1 MTSATPGEAKT
12 RKELIDPALEK
23 AGWDLGNPDQ
33 VGIEIPVD
41 GFDPAAWHTLEIQLR
56 EARVAYTVDLPAGVT
71 DYSLYRPNGEIIA
84 VVEAKR
90 TSVDPRL
97 AQAQTQF
104 YVTQLEQRQSFR
116 PFAFMAN
123 GQDIYFWDAGR
134 ANKRLVMGFFSPD
147 DLENLLYLRQNQT
160 PLTAASVN
168 TKITNRSYQ
177 LEAVRRVVEAFEQG
191 KRKALLVMATGTGK
205 TRVAMSLADV
215 FLRSNQA
222 RRILFVADRDA
233 LVSQAIGEGFEE
245 HIPDEPCTRI
255 FTYDI
260 DKTKRLYA
268 VTLQTLSNCLG
279 QFTPGFFD
287 LIIFDE
293 VHRSIF
299 NKWNEVLQYFDGRM
313 VGLTATPAAFL
324 DRNTF
329 LEFECYDAK
338 PTFLY
343 GHEEA
348 VRDGYLVDFDLY
360 AAQTK
365 FQRKGIK
372 GVDLSEEERNS
383 LIDQGLDPDAIDYSG
398 TDLEQRVS
406 NADTLRKQWQEIMD
420 VCRKDESGQLPGK
433 TIVFAMTQDHALRLA
448 AAFEEMYPQFPGL
461 AQVITYKSEYK
472 GTLIDTFKKESFPR
486 IAISVDMLE
495 TGVNVPEAVNLV
507 FMRPVQSRI
516 KLEQM
521 IGHGTRNNAACTH
534 PAWLPNGRKEDFL
547 VVDFWENNFGKT
559 AQEEP
564 LQSLPVL
571 VALFNTRLKLLENYL
586 GDQWSDEAM
595 RVKADL
601 RAMIERIPR
610 NSYSV
615 KLVLPQIEQV
625 WDDFFWQFLT
635 VVKIDLLRLKV
646 GPLLRNAPDVD
657 VAKETFTHKVERLK
671 RHVKKLVESNRLD
684 GVISMPGGVFKPY
697 AGVSTAVLFFTKGA
711 STERIWF
718 YDMAHDGFSLDD
730 KRQPVAENDLPDIL
744 ACWRNRKNPE
754 FLTQRQSRLETLQV
768 EVAPLKAERLRLA
781 GEINRLTFESVIAAN
796 GDEPIHAELD
806 AAKEELAKLVARIAP
821 IQQEMN
827 QLSRQF
833 WVTKAQ
839 VKGNGYD
846 LTASRYRQVE
856 QDEAHYEKPQVTM
869 ERLLA
874 LETIMTAEVQ
884 HLQELV
890 Q

>member
-1 MTSATPGEAKT
+1 
-12 RKELIDPALEK
+12 
-23 AGWDLGNPDQ
+23 
-33 VGIEIPVD
+33 
-41 GFDPAAWHTLEIQLR
+41 
-56 EARVAYTVDLPAGVT
+56 
-71 DYSLYRPNGEIIA
+71 
-84 VVEAKR
+84 
-90 TSVDPRL
+90 
-97 AQAQTQF
+97 
-104 YVTQLEQRQSFR
+104 
-116 PFAFMAN
+116 
-123 GQDIYFWDAGR
+123 
-134 ANKRLVMGFFSPD
+134 MGFFSPD
-147 DLENLLYLRQNQT
+147 DLENLLYLRQYQT

-177 LEAVRRVVEAFEQG
+177 LEAVQRVVEAFEQG

-245 HIPDEPCTRI
+245 HIPDEPCTRL
-255 FTYDI
+255 FAYDI

-299 NKWNEVLQYFDGRM
+299 NKWNEVLHYFDGRM

-360 AAQTK
+360 AAQTR

-383 LIDQGLDPDAIDYSG
+383 LIEQGLDPDAIDYSG
-398 TDLEQRVS
+398 TDLEKRVS

-448 AAFEEMYPQFPGL
+448 TAFEEMYPQFPGL

-507 FMRPVQSRI
+507 FIRPVQSRI

-521 IGHGTRNNAACTH
+521 IGRGTRNNAACTH
-534 PAWLPNGRKEDFL
+534 PAWLPNGRKDDFL

-559 AQEEP
+559 AHDEP

-586 GDQWSDEAM
+586 GVQWSDEAM

-610 NSYSV
+610 DSYSV

-625 WDDFFWQFLT
+625 
-635 VVKIDLLRLKV
+635 
-646 GPLLRNAPDVD
+646 
-657 VAKETFTHKVERLK
+657 
-671 RHVKKLVESNRLD
+671 
-684 GVISMPGGVFKPY
+684 
-697 AGVSTAVLFFTKGA
+697 
-711 STERIWF
+711 
-718 YDMAHDGFSLDD
+718 
-730 KRQPVAENDLPDIL
+730 
-744 ACWRNRKNPE
+744 
-754 FLTQRQSRLETLQV
+754 
-768 EVAPLKAERLRLA
+768 
-781 GEINRLTFESVIAAN
+781 
-796 GDEPIHAELD
+796 
-806 AAKEELAKLVARIAP
+806 
-821 IQQEMN
+821 
-827 QLSRQF
+827 
-833 WVTKAQ
+833 
-839 VKGNGYD
+839 
-846 LTASRYRQVE
+846 
-856 QDEAHYEKPQVTM
+856 
-869 ERLLA
+869 
-874 LETIMTAEVQ
+874 
-884 HLQELV
+884 
-890 Q
+890 